1 MIISL
6 SGRMGSGK
14 DTVGKI
20 IQNLT
25 TPKPTRL
32 KENEFGNSYREPDG
46 SWAVHEEKSPF
57 VIKKW
62 ATALR
67 KVSAI
72 LLGMDE
78 QFLYTDEFKAMT
90 LPDCWWYYQFI
101 EAGGNNKK
109 TISIQEW
116 KLLNDNQK
124 QWWSLH
130 QMTGRDFLQKLGTDA
145 IRNGLHENTWVNAL
159 MSEYDLKNIIGKEGN
174 IVINKTDTWREIPK
188 NWIITDTRF
197 PNELAAVKER
207 GALTIRVERNNGTRA
222 IDINPHPSETALD
235 NSDFDYTIEND
246 GTIEDL
252 VNMVKLILQKEKIIL

>member
-25 TPKPTRL
+25 TSKPTRL

-159 MSEYDLKNIIGKEGN
+159 MSEYKIVNENLRQSMGN
-174 IVINKTDTWREIPK
+174 LIDYSRCFPD
-188 NWIITDTRF
+188 WIITDTRF

-246 GTIEDL
+246 GTIEEL
-252 VNMVKLILQKEKIIL
+252 VEKVKDIFK